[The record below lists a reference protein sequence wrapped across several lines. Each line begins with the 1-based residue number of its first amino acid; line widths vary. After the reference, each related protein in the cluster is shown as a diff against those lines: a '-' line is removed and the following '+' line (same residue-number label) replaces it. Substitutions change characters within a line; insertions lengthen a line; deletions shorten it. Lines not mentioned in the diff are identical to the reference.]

1 MPDRLTFTKDGKD
14 ILEGIELR
22 NGKANSF
29 GWSQHEVWLV
39 EFGGET
45 MVEHCIGGLDC
56 GVPFGMA
63 DVYGFRIERE
73 TKPRQR

>member
-22 NGKANSF
+22 NGKANPF

-45 MVEHCIGGLDC
+45 MVEHCMLIRLRHTN
-56 GVPFGMA
+56 A
-63 DVYGFRIERE
+63 ENY
-73 TKPRQR
+73 

>member
-1 MPDRLTFTKDGKD
+1 MPDRLWFTKDGKD

-22 NGKANSF
+22 NGKANPF

-63 DVYGFRIERE
+63 DGYGFRIERE

>member
-22 NGKANSF
+22 NGKANPF

-45 MVEHCIGGLDC
+45 MVQVGGTITA
-56 GVPFGMA
+56 G
-63 DVYGFRIERE
+63 
-73 TKPRQR
+73 TSQ